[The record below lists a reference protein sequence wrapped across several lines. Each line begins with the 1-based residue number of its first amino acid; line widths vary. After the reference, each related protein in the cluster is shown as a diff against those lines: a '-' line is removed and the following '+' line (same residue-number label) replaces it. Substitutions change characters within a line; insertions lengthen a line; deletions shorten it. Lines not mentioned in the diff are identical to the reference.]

1 MDGEIQR
8 KIPPTLYCQSLL
20 HSFIHQSLTLSLPEQ
35 HKGSGEWEWWS
46 AHSSFTLSPCS
57 HSLWQWGPSAG
68 LQLPSGN
75 IHLPQSGVLPWLQWV
90 SDSPYPPWAWGNS
103 LLPFSPSMGCRNIS
117 ALAPETLPSLFLHW
131 PCVCGM
137 TSHAFLFLLTPF
149 SHCHEAFSLYSLFP
163 EGITSSLAGTAG
175 SVHGAALAFPHRDQ
189 HCPSLSTANSW
200 TPMPNTKPDTSFPKN
215 VK

>member
-1 MDGEIQR
+1 MVRYKE
-8 KIPPTLYCQSLL
+8 KFPPPFIVSLYFTPSSINLWPCP
-20 HSFIHQSLTLSLPEQ
+20 FLSSTRGV
-35 HKGSGEWEWWS
+35 GSGSDGLLIAVSLS
-46 AHSSFTLSPCS
+46 ALAHTPCGSKDSPLGCSFLQGISIC
-57 HSLWQWGPSAG
+57 HSLGSSPG
-68 LQLPSGN
+68 CSG
-75 IHLPQSGVLPWLQWV
+75 V